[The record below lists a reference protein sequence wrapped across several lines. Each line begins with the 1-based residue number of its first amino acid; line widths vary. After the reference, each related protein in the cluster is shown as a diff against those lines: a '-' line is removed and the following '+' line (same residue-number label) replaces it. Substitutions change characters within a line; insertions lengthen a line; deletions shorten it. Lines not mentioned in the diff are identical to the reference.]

1 MDLLETYFFIFD
13 FSKQYVMLLF
23 FPKLRGRFTHGTVRA
38 NVFFS
43 DNFNVF
49 FKGRN
54 KKAILLIDLYVLLKF
69 NIQIILHMGWGQG
82 FKARHETMKMYV
94 HIHKI

>member
-1 MDLLETYFFIFD
+1 MDLLEIYFFIFD

-23 FPKLRGRFTHGTVRA
+23 FPKLRGRFTHGPVRA

-49 FKGRN
+49 FKGRKKSYIIKRFISFN
-54 KKAILLIDLYVLLKF
+54 KYLN
-69 NIQIILHMGWGQG
+69 NITHGVGARSCQG
-82 FKARHETMKMYV
+82 
-94 HIHKI
+94 